1 MEEQKRK
8 RLTSEKSLQHD
19 TFKLK
24 LGTMD
29 KTNPLVI
36 YIEGKVF
43 ITPNEEKDSYTKDM
57 KDIKFA
63 LKKTI
68 RESLSNSDF
77 FQNEYILEFQIAD
90 TGIKTNK
97 KSFLTFELLLRQP
110 ANKVSKLNDIKKY
123 TEHDIYEIIN
133 SLEQNSVEHNF
144 SLSKTKK

>member
-1 MEEQKRK
+1 MSEQKRK

-36 YIEGKVF
+36 YVEGKVF

-57 KDIKFA
+57 KDIKYS

-68 RESLSNSDF
+68 RENLESTDF

-90 TGIKTNK
+90 SGIKTNK

-110 ANKVSKLNDIKKY
+110 AGKVLKLNDIKKY
-123 TEHDIYEIIN
+123 AEQNIYEIIN
-133 SLEQNSVEHNF
+133 ALEQNIVEHNF

>member
-110 ANKVSKLNDIKKY
+110 ANKVLKLNDIKKY

-133 SLEQNSVEHNF
+133 SLEQNIVEHNF

>member
-1 MEEQKRK
+1 MDEQKRK

-29 KTNPLVI
+29 KTNPLII

-43 ITPNEEKDSYTKDM
+43 ITPNEEKDNYTKDM

-63 LKKTI
+63 LKNTI

-90 TGIKTNK
+90 SGIKTNK

-110 ANKVSKLNDIKKY
+110 ANKVLKLNDIKKY

-133 SLEQNSVEHNF
+133 SLEQNIVEHNF
-144 SLSKTKK
+144 SLSKNKK

>member
-110 ANKVSKLNDIKKY
+110 SNKVLKLNDIKKY

-133 SLEQNSVEHNF
+133 SLEQNIVEHNF

>member
-1 MEEQKRK
+1 MSEVKRK

-29 KTNPLVI
+29 KTNPLVV
-36 YIEGKVF
+36 YIDGKVF

-57 KDIKFA
+57 KDIKYD
-63 LKKTI
+63 LRKTI
-68 RESLSNSDF
+68 REKLSNTDF

-90 TGIKTNK
+90 SGIKTNK

-110 ANKVSKLNDIKKY
+110 AGRVLKLGDIKKHM
-123 TEHDIYEIIN
+123 EQNIYDIIN
-133 SLEQNSVEHNF
+133 SLEQNIVEHNF

>member
-63 LKKTI
+63 LKKII

-110 ANKVSKLNDIKKY
+110 ANKVLKLNDIKKY

-133 SLEQNSVEHNF
+133 SLEQNIVEHNF